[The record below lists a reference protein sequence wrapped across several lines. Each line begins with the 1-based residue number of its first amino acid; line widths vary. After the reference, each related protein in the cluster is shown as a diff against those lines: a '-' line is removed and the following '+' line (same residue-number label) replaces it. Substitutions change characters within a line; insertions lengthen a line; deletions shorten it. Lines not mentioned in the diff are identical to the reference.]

1 MVLSADLQQ
10 SPRAM
15 HVTLM
20 SIELDVPSAVVR
32 RALTSGPEG
41 SGDNSTSF
49 NRLPVSIPTPFTK
62 PLSKSVPIPN
72 FLDNNSKFY
81 SIPSKEP
88 RLVGSNFDTIS
99 PMSIHLINISR
110 IASLDQLLASTT
122 SNEPSSIFSSS
133 SSAISILG
141 LHLLLTRATRTSSL
155 SVTVGQHVEDITAS
169 FVDLCML
176 NKERR
181 KGNDRLPIHVSDLA
195 DVIAGLKFV

>member
-1 MVLSADLQQ
+1 MILSADLQQ
-10 SPRAM
+10 SSGAM

-32 RALTSGPEG
+32 RAFTSGLG
-41 SGDNSTSF
+41 SRDHSTAF
-49 NRLPVSIPTPFTK
+49 SIPTPSTK
-62 PLSKSVPIPN
+62 PVSKSVPIPN

-81 SIPSKEP
+81 SIPSEEP

-99 PMSIHLINISR
+99 ATSIYLVNISR
-110 IASLDQLLASTT
+110 IASLDQLLASTM

-141 LHLLLTRATRTSSL
+141 LHFHLTRATRTSSL
-155 SVTVGQHVEDITAS
+155 SITVGKHVEDITAS
-169 FVDLCML
+169 LTDLCML

-181 KGNDRLPIHVSDLA
+181 KRNDRLPIHLSDLV